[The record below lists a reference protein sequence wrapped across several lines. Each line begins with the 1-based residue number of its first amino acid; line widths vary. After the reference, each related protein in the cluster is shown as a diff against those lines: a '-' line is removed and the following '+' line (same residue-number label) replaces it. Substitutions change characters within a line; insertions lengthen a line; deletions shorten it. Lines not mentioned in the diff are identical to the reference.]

1 MKTAMMRGVVRVG
14 LLVAASGFASGLGGC
29 VNQGEYDR
37 LYEANNSM
45 RAQLADLTRER
56 DEARLSLDQM
66 RGGINRGEGTLADLQ
81 KQNADLRAALDRAN
95 NDLRNI
101 GTRVEGLQIGA
112 LDNETATAL
121 GTLADQFSDIM
132 SFDAARGMVRF
143 NSDLT
148 FDSGSA
154 VVKAEARRA
163 LGALA
168 QIINSSAA
176 QQYDVI
182 VEGHTDSQRISNPA
196 TLREHKTNRGL
207 SVNRSI
213 SVIDTLAG
221 MGVPNNR
228 LMAAGWGEYRPSTTN
243 TPSGNTP
250 ANRRV
255 EIYFAKRN
263 AELPAMPA
271 STPAQA
277 PATRTTPAPTKVNDV
292 DLTK

>member
-1 MKTAMMRGVVRVG
+1 MSSAWMRGGMRLSMVCGLAAVV
-14 LLVAASGFASGLGGC
+14 SGLGGC

-45 RAQLADLTRER
+45 KAQLADLTRDR
-56 DEARLSLDQM
+56 DEARQALDQM

-95 NDLRNI
+95 GDLQGMGNRLQ
-101 GTRVEGLQIGA
+101 GLQVGA
-112 LDNETATAL
+112 LDTATTNAL
-121 GTLADQFSDIM
+121 DDLAQKYSNIM

-154 VVKAEARRA
+154 VVKAQARTA
-163 LGALA
+163 LNALA
-168 QIINSSAA
+168 EVINSSTA

-182 VEGHTDSQRISNPA
+182 IEGHTDGQRISNPS
-196 TLREHKTNRGL
+196 TLKEHKTNRGL

-213 SVIDTLAG
+213 AVIDTLAG
-221 MGVPNNR
+221 MGVANNR
-228 LMAAGWGEYRPSTTN
+228 LMAAGWGEYRPSVQN
-243 TPSGNTP
+243 TASGNTP

-255 EIYFAKRN
+255 EIYFAKRSSDV
-263 AELPAMPA
+263 LPAPA
-271 STPAQA
+271 AMNTPAA
-277 PATRTTPAPTKVNDV
+277 PAARPTSKVNEM

>member
-1 MKTAMMRGVVRVG
+1 MKSAWMRSINVCGVLVLAG
-14 LLVAASGFASGLGGC
+14 LAGGC

-45 RAQLADLTRER
+45 RGQLAELTRER
-56 DEARLSLDQM
+56 DEARLAADSL
-66 RGGINRGEGTLADLQ
+66 RGGVTGREGTLADLQ
-81 KQNADLRAALDRAN
+81 KQNSELRAALDRAN
-95 NDLRNI
+95 GELSGLGSRLQ
-101 GTRVEGLQIGA
+101 GLQVGA
-112 LDNETATAL
+112 LDQTTSNAL
-121 GTLADQFSDIM
+121 DELAAKYSNIM

-154 VVKAEARRA
+154 VVKAEARTALNA
-163 LGALA
+163 LGEV
-168 QIINSSAA
+168 IKSSAA

-182 VEGHTDSQRISNPA
+182 IEGHTDGQRISNPS

-213 SVIDTLAG
+213 AVIDTLAG
-221 MGVPNNR
+221 MGVPNSR
-228 LMAAGWGEYRPSTTN
+228 LMAAGWGEYRPSMQN
-243 TPSGNTP
+243 TASGNTP

-263 AELPAMPA
+263 ADNLPAAMN
-271 STPAQA
+271 
-277 PATRTTPAPTKVNDV
+277 TPAPTARPATKVNEM